1 MIIAISAKGKDWNE
15 AVDARF
21 GRADFFA
28 IYDED
33 KDEISF
39 LDNSDITSQA
49 HGVGPLAA
57 KKMADN
63 KVEVL
68 ITGNGPGG
76 NAGTVLAKTG
86 AKVFV
91 GAAGM
96 SLKAAYD
103 AYKAG
108 TLNEA

>member
-15 AVDARF
+15 EVDASF

-63 KVEVL
+63 KVNVI

-76 NAGTVLAKTG
+76 NASVVLEKAGTEVYIG
-86 AKVFV
+86 AGEMTVKE
-91 GAAGM
+91 
-96 SLKAAYD
+96 AYD
-103 AYKAG
+103 AYKKG
-108 TLNEA
+108 ELKKL